1 MSSKRT
7 RKEYGLILAFVLCI
21 FVLVEVFRAWLDP
34 SITLALLDGGGL
46 FCR

>member
-1 MSSKRT
+1 MSSIRI
-7 RKEYGLILAFVLCI
+7 RKAYGPILAFVPCV

-46 FCR
+46 LCR